1 MSGPAGGRLAGSVR
15 WAVVPFAPAPP
26 FRLYAG
32 PGSDPIVVPDT
43 DTVINAARSGG
54 DAELSYIVPGKARPV
69 LLLND
74 PPASHHREVTALRLL
89 RLSKLSS
96 DDQQRVRAQQDELLF
111 HLAPG
116 RFELPEENAA
126 MVTALVRLHVDAI
139 GSAAPLGQLNDDE
152 MRIVGE
158 RMIRFYGFDI
168 RLLLERH
175 IRELVARRQA
185 RGPNA

>member
-1 MSGPAGGRLAGSVR
+1 MSSPSGGRLAGSVR

-32 PGSDPIVVPDT
+32 KGSVPIVVPDA
-43 DTVINAARSGG
+43 DTVINAGRGGG

-96 DDQQRVRAQQDELLF
+96 EEQQRVRAQQDELVY
-111 HLAPG
+111 HLAPE
-116 RFELPEENAA
+116 RFDLPEENAA

-139 GSAAPLGQLNDDE
+139 GSAASLGQLDDNE
-152 MRIVGE
+152 MRVLGE
-158 RMIRFYGFDI
+158 RIIRFYGFDI

-175 IRELVARRQA
+175 IRELAARRQA
-185 RGPNA
+185 RGPNP